1 MSDNNRLEDD
11 ETKVAPLREQVRR
24 EFVDAD
30 ERGEAGRE
38 QSMKGRGE
46 PHETLPPPSD
56 SRDDASWANINVDQL
71 GEAVG
76 LVYRDE
82 EPLNTIEK
90 IEERDDNRWSMN
102 PASAEDSDGTSEEES
117 K

>member
-1 MSDNNRLEDD
+1 
-11 ETKVAPLREQVRR
+11 VRQ
-24 EFVDAD
+24 EFVDAA
-30 ERGEAGRE
+30 EHGKAGRE
-38 QSMKGRGE
+38 QSMKEAGE
-46 PHETLPPPSD
+46 PHQNLPTPLD

-76 LVYRDE
+76 LVYQDE

-102 PASAEDSDGTSEEES
+102 PASAEDSDEDKIDEGNIT
-117 K
+117 